1 MSHDHPSSNQ
11 SLAINQCLAG
21 LVLWFTTMVLSSPAI
36 ARPSPLTPAGWQLS
50 ERQLDCTYSFADFV
64 TAVDFVTQ
72 LVEPAE
78 ALAHHPDL
86 VITYGQVSISL
97 TTHDAGGVT
106 ELDYQL
112 AEAISAIAAQQ
123 TPLLS
128 CLPPTD

>member
-1 MSHDHPSSNQ
+1 MTFRKRVDRY
-11 SLAINQCLAG
+11 LAG
-21 LVLWFTTMVLSSPAI
+21 SVFGAVMMALSLPAI
-36 ARPSPLTPAGWQLS
+36 AQPNSSPVAAWHLS
-50 ERQLDCTYSFADFV
+50 EGRLTCTYGFTDFV
-64 TAVDFVTQ
+64 AAVDFVTQ

-123 TPLLS
+123 TPPLS